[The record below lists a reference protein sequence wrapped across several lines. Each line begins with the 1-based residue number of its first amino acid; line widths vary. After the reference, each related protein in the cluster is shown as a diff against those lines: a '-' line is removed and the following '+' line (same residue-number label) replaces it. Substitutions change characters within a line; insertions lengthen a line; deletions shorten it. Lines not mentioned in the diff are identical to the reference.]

1 MYCDT
6 ETAKVID
13 PQDTTN
19 NVSAQ
24 VVEHEH
30 LPYGVSI
37 GVQNGRR
44 LRDKPIGSGWFVAVR
59 GEGCWNVV
67 EIEYLPQRRYE
78 ESGLG
83 FWELCA

>member
-37 GVQNGRR
+37 GVQNGR
-44 LRDKPIGSGWFVAVR
+44 
-59 GEGCWNVV
+59 
-67 EIEYLPQRRYE
+67 
-78 ESGLG
+78 
-83 FWELCA
+83 